1 MTWLLNPLALAEHLN
16 DTEHDLLVLDC
27 RFDLTDPTLGVNQW
41 SSGHIPGAAYADLD
55 QDLSGPIIAG
65 VTGRHPLPA
74 VEAWQETLRRW
85 GVTPDTHI
93 VVYDGANSAFA
104 ARAWWM
110 LRWAGLSRVQVL
122 DGGLAAW
129 EAADLPLD
137 TQVAMRQPSELVV
150 SCPGDWL
157 VTADELVRDADQ
169 YQLFDA
175 RALPRFRGET
185 EPLDHKAG
193 HIPGALCADFAQNLQ
208 ADGRFRTATELQ
220 TRFAELGLVSAVSG
234 ASPTCYTETP
244 TTVCYCGS
252 GVTAC
257 HNILAMQLAGLPQP
271 LLYAG
276 SWSEWIND
284 DARPIATGA

>member
-1 MTWLLNPLALAEHLN
+1 MN
-16 DTEHDLLVLDC
+16 DTEQDLLVLDC

-41 SSGHIPGAAYADLD
+41 SNGHIPGAGYADLD
-55 QDLSGPIIAG
+55 QDLSAPIVPG
-65 VTGRHPLPA
+65 KTGRHPLPSPS
-74 VEAWQETLRRW
+74 AWQETLRRW
-85 GVTPDTHI
+85 GITPNTHI
-93 VVYDGANSAFA
+93 VLYDGANSMFA

-129 EAADLPLD
+129 EGAGLPVD
-137 TQVAMRQPSELVV
+137 TEITVRAPTELTVT
-150 SCPGDWL
+150 CPDDWL
-157 VTADELVRDADQ
+157 VSADDLLQQAEQ

-175 RALPRFRGET
+175 RALPRFSGET

-193 HIPGALCADFAQNLQ
+193 HIPGAVCADFAQNLQ
-208 ADGRFRTATELQ
+208 PDGRFRSATELRA
-220 TRFAELGLVSAVSG
+220 RFAALGLVPPVPA
-234 ASPTCYTETP
+234 ASPTCYTEAP
-244 TTVCYCGS
+244 TTVSYCGS

-257 HNILAMQLAGLPQP
+257 HNILAMQLADLPQP

-284 DARPIATGA
+284 DARPIATGNGSASTS